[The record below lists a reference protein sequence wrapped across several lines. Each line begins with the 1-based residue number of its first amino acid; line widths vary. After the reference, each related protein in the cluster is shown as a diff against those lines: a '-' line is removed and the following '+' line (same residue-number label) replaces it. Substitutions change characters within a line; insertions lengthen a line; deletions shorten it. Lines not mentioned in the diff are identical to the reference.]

1 MKKILISGGAG
12 YIASHTNI
20 ELLKGDFELILVDN
34 FSNSCA
40 ESMKRVEEL
49 SGRKVK
55 FYEVDLMDSEALD
68 KVFVAEKN
76 IDSVIHF
83 AALKAVG
90 ESVEMPLTY
99 YTNNITGSLN
109 LYQAMKNHGVKKIV
123 FSSSATVYG
132 DPATIPVT
140 EKAPVQATNPYGHTK
155 AMMEQILIDT
165 AHAENWDIAILRY
178 FNPVG
183 AHESGRIGED
193 PSYPNNLLPFVSQVA
208 AGVREKVTI
217 FGDDWDT
224 PDGTGVRDY
233 IHVVDL
239 AKAHVK
245 SIEKLAIS
253 QGVHI
258 YNIGTGKGYSVLE
271 MIKAFEDACGHS
283 IAYHVGPRRSGDIGE
298 VTGDTMKAE
307 AELGWKAELGL
318 KSMVESAWKWQSSNP
333 TGYRQT
339 HTQPAQS

>member
-1 MKKILISGGAG
+1 MKKILITGGAG

-20 ELLKGDFELILVDN
+20 ELLKGEYELVLIDN
-34 FSNSCA
+34 FVNSCD
-40 ESMKRVEEL
+40 ESIRRVEEL
-49 SGRKVK
+49 SGRKVT
-55 FYEVDLMDSEALD
+55 FYNVDLMDVSALD
-68 KVFVAEKN
+68 TVFTKEPD

-132 DPATIPVT
+132 DPDTIPVD
-140 EKAPVQATNPYGHTK
+140 ESAPVRATNPYGHTK

-165 AHAENWDIAILRY
+165 AKAESWDVAILRY

-183 AHESGRIGED
+183 AHPSGRIGED

-208 AGVREKVTI
+208 AGIREKVTI
-217 FGDDWDT
+217 FGDDWPT

-239 AKAHVK
+239 AQAHVK
-245 SIEKLAIS
+245 AIEKLAIS
-253 QGVHI
+253 SGVHI
-258 YNIGTGKGYSVLE
+258 YNIGTGSGYSVLE
-271 MIKAFEDACGHS
+271 MIKAFEKACGHS
-283 IAYHVGPRRSGDIGE
+283 INYSVGPRREGDIAE
-298 VTGDTMKAE
+298 VTGDPKKAAE
-307 AELGWKAELGL
+307 ELGWSAKLGL
-318 KSMVESAWKWQSSNP
+318 TPMVESAWNWQSSNP
-333 TGYRQT
+333 NGY
-339 HTQPAQS
+339 AK

>member
-1 MKKILISGGAG
+1 MKKVLITGGAG

-20 ELLKGDFELILVDN
+20 ELLKGDFELVLVDN
-34 FSNSCA
+34 FCNSCA
-40 ESMKRVEEL
+40 ESIKRVEEI
-49 SGRKVK
+49 SGRKVT
-55 FYEVDLMDSEALD
+55 FYEADLMDTKALD
-68 KVFVAEKN
+68 NVFVQEKD

-90 ESVEMPLTY
+90 DSVAMPLAY

-109 LYQAMKNHGVKKIV
+109 LYQAMKNHAVSKIV

-132 DPATIPVT
+132 DPATVPVN
-140 EKAPVQATNPYGHTK
+140 EDAPIQATNPYGHTK

-208 AGVREKVTI
+208 AGVREKVVI
-217 FGDDWDT
+217 FGDDWNT

-239 AKAHVK
+239 AKAHAK
-245 SIEKLAIS
+245 SIDKLAVS
-253 QGVHI
+253 KGVHI
-258 YNIGTGKGYSVLE
+258 YNIGTGTGYSVLE
-271 MIKAFEDACGHS
+271 MVKAFEKACGHS
-283 IAYHVGPRRSGDIGE
+283 IAYEVGPRRSGDIAE
-298 VTGDTMKAE
+298 VTGDPTKAQ
-307 AELGWKAELGL
+307 AELGWTAELGL
-318 KSMVESAWKWQSSNP
+318 KPMVESAWKWQSSNP
-333 TGYRQT
+333 NGYR
-339 HTQPAQS
+339 

>member
-1 MKKILISGGAG
+1 MKKILITGGAG

-34 FSNSCA
+34 FSNACA

-55 FYEVDLMDSEALD
+55 FYEVDLMDGEALD
-68 KVFVAEKN
+68 KVFVEEKN

-90 ESVEMPLTY
+90 DSVKTPLAY
-99 YTNNITGSLN
+99 YSNNITGSLN

-132 DPATIPVT
+132 DPATNPVT
-140 EKAPVQATNPYGHTK
+140 ENTPIKATNPYGHTK

-165 AHAENWDIAILRY
+165 AQADGWDIAILRY

-208 AGVREKVTI
+208 AGVREKVVV

-233 IHVVDL
+233 IHVTDL

-245 SIEKLAIS
+245 SIEKLAVS
-253 QGVHI
+253 KGVHI
-258 YNIGTGKGYSVLE
+258 YNIGTGRGYSVLE

-283 IAYHVGPRRSGDIGE
+283 ITYLVGPRRSGDIAE
-298 VTGDTMKAE
+298 VTGDPSKAE
-307 AELGWKAELGL
+307 AELGWTAELGL
-318 KSMVESAWKWQSSNP
+318 KPMVESAWKWQSSNP
-333 TGYRQT
+333 TGYK
-339 HTQPAQS
+339 